1 MPQALSE
8 PIGSA
13 VAQVEGILKSH
24 LPQCYVADVMQQSAQ
39 IT

>member
-8 PIGSA
+8 AIGSA
-13 VAQVEGILKSH
+13 VAQVEGTFEAH